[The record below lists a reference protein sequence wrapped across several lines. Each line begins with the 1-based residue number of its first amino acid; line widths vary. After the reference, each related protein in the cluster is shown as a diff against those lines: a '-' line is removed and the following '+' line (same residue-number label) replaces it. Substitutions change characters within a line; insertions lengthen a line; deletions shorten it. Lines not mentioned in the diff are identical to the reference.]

1 MNKRNF
7 IMLAVLAL
15 LVVSLLVSRSCENV
29 EKRFDLFK
37 INHSDIGKIQLK
49 DQTNQL
55 VISLVDNVWTI
66 QEPIQTLARESQ
78 MTRFFE
84 NFITLTASTIHISE
98 SHERQNFYHVD
109 STGVEVTIYDKNNK
123 KLTQAFIGRNDNNP
137 MLSYFRYADKNQI
150 YQIDNV
156 QSIVN
161 PMINTWR
168 EDKIVNITQDNIS
181 KISFGNSASTYELF
195 QDGMGWSLNLN
206 ELTAPLGYENA
217 DVNRLIQAILNLRTS
232 TYFDNVFEEYE
243 DKLATTELEIYI
255 EPYTGS
261 IIHLKIAKNDDNS
274 YVLQKNDEY
283 ITLYRLTTQ
292 QFNQLNIEPENLV
305 PVGDNLPEIEG
316 DFI

>member
-1 MNKRNF
+1 
-7 IMLAVLAL
+7 MLGVLAL
-15 LVVSLLVSRSCENV
+15 LIVSLLISRSCENV

-37 INHSDIGKIQLK
+37 INQNDIGKIQFK

-55 VISLVDNVWTI
+55 IVSLVDNIWTV
-66 QEPIQTLARESQ
+66 QEPIQTAARESQ
-78 MTRFFE
+78 ITRFFE

-98 SHERQNFYHVD
+98 SRERQSFYHVD

-123 KLTQAFIGRNDNNP
+123 QIAQAFIGRNDNNP
-137 MLSYFRYADKNQI
+137 MISYFRYADKNQI
-150 YQIDNV
+150 YQVDNV

-161 PMINTWR
+161 PMINSWR
-168 EDKIVNITQDNIS
+168 EDKIVTITQDNIS

-217 DVNRLIQAILNLRTS
+217 DVNRLVQTILNLRTS
-232 TYFDNVFEEYE
+232 TYFDNVFEDYAE
-243 DKLATTELEIYI
+243 KLNNTELEIYI
-255 EPYTGS
+255 EPYIGS

-274 YVLQKNDEY
+274 YVLQKNDEI

-292 QFNQLNIEPENLV
+292 QFNQLNVEPENLV
-305 PVGDNLPEIEG
+305 PAGDNLPEPDG